1 MGGSGGNYFDGK
13 VDISDIEPKLDDP
26 KSIAKKQELD
36 SSVGNIIARML
47 SSYNERKE
55 IVDTHLKNIADILKR
70 QLDTDSLALKFGGS
84 VAKHTYI
91 DGLSD
96 IDVLALIDKTDLSTL
111 SPQEVKNYF
120 YTRLK
125 ESLPKTEIDKGVLA
139 VTVHYK
145 DIDIQ
150 ILPAVKSGDNYKIPD
165 SSGKNWSVIRPKKFA
180 DILSKV
186 NRENGMKVVPTI
198 KIAKSIITEMPE
210 KLRLTGYHTE
220 ALAVEIFKNYREQ
233 KTTKSMLMHFF
244 KEAPKHISAPIKDK
258 TGQSQFVD
266 EYCGATGSKKREAI
280 SQAVARIGKAMT
292 NADTA
297 FSLNQWKEIINP

>member
-13 VDISDIEPKLDDP
+13 VDISDLEPKFDDQ
-26 KSIAKKQELD
+26 KSVAKKQELD
-36 SSVGNIIARML
+36 SSVSSIIAGML
-47 SSYNERKE
+47 SGYDDRKE
-55 IVDTHLKNIADILKR
+55 IVDTHLKNIADILKK
-70 QLDTDSLALKFGGS
+70 QLDSDSLILKFGGS

-96 IDVLALIDKTDLSTL
+96 VDVLALIDKTDLSAL
-111 SPQEVKNYF
+111 SPDEVKNYF

-125 ESLPKTEIDKGVLA
+125 ENLPKTEIYKGVLA

-165 SSGKNWSVIRPKKFA
+165 SSGKDWSVIKPKIFA
-180 DILSKV
+180 EILSKV
-186 NRENGMKVVPTI
+186 NRDNGMKIVPTI

-210 KLRLTGYHTE
+210 KLRLTGYHIE
-220 ALAVEIFKNYREQ
+220 ALAVEIFKNYSGP
-233 KTTKSMLMHFF
+233 KTTKSMLMRFF
-244 KEAPKHISAPIKDK
+244 NEAPKHISAPIKDK

-280 SQAVARIGKAMT
+280 SQAIARIGKAMT

-297 FSLNQWKEIINP
+297 FSSSQWKEILNP

>member
-1 MGGSGGNYFDGK
+1 MGGSGGNYFDSE
-13 VDISDIEPKLDDP
+13 VDVSDLEPKLGDQ

-36 SSVGNIIARML
+36 SSVSGIIATML
-47 SSYNERKE
+47 SSYNDRKE
-55 IVDTHLKNIADILKR
+55 LVDTHLGNIVDILKR
-70 QLDTDSLALKFGGS
+70 ELDSDSLLLKFGGS

-96 IDVLALIDKTDLSTL
+96 VDVLALIDKTDLSTL
-111 SPQEVKNYF
+111 SPEEVKNYF

-125 ESLPKTEIDKGVLA
+125 ESLPKTEIDKVVLA

-150 ILPAVKSGDNYKIPD
+150 ILPSVKSGDNYKIPD
-165 SSGKNWSVIRPKKFA
+165 SSGKNWSLIKPEKFA

-186 NRENGMKVVPTI
+186 NNENGMKVVPTI

-220 ALAVEIFKNYREQ
+220 ALAVEVFKNYSGP

-244 KEAPKHISAPIKDK
+244 NEAPKHISAPIKDK
-258 TGQSQFVD
+258 TGQSKFVD
-266 EYCGATGSKKREAI
+266 EYCGAKSSKKREAI
-280 SQAVARIGKAMT
+280 AQAVARIGKAIT
-292 NADTA
+292 NADGA
-297 FSLNQWKEIINP
+297 FSLSQWKEILNP